1 MSGGA
6 RIYRNRFAP
15 FGLRATPCM
24 VSLYGTGAGRRRRQ
38 FSRWGPLPYPLPREF
53 RASGGLD
60 RAGTEER

>member
-1 MSGGA
+1 
-6 RIYRNRFAP
+6 
-15 FGLRATPCM
+15 M